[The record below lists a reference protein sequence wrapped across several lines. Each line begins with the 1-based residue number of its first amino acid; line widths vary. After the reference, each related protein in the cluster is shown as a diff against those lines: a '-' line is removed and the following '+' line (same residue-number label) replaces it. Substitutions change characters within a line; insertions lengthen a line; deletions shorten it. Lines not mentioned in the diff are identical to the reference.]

1 MKCKKCNSELIEYRT
16 GDSVEYMCPVCDESP
31 APQVE
36 NLIEFDPNKYVVRIV
51 PVKTYE
57 KSVLKGVA
65 RLCMCNTLE
74 AKRIL
79 EENGFEFKPMDALDT
94 KSLKRKIEDV
104 GCEYTISPEFRW

>member
-16 GDSVEYMCPVCDESP
+16 GDSVEYICPVCDESP
-31 APQVE
+31 ATQVE

-57 KSVLKGVA
+57 KSVL
-65 RLCMCNTLE
+65 NTLE

>member
-1 MKCKKCNSELIEYRT
+1 MLLLAKNEKILKMANRYKIPNLN
-16 GDSVEYMCPVCDESP
+16 
-31 APQVE
+31 E
-36 NLIEFDPNKYVVRIV
+36 NEFDPNKYVVRIV

-94 KSLKRKIEDV
+94 KSLKKKIEDV